1 MVKTSFY
8 YKNLTIISYY
18 NIIQTN
24 VSLHF
29 NNLNS
34 LLRFSQI
41 NILKEKRSLNVSDET
56 YKTLKSIFLL
66 VLPVYLQSFINNKT

>member
-41 NILKEKRSLNVSDET
+41 NILKEKRSLNVSHET
-56 YKTLKSIFLL
+56 YKDFKKYFFTCFTCISAIF
-66 VLPVYLQSFINNKT
+66 YQ